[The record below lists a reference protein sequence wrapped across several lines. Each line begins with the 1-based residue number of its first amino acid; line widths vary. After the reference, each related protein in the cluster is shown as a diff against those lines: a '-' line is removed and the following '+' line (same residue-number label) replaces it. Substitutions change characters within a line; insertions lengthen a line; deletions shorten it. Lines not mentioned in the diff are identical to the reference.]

1 MKRRFRWKSLMRV
14 GGTVAL
20 AGFLAARLNWAEL
33 GQAIRHLAPWAFWSS
48 VGVFLMAQ
56 FVSTI
61 RWRQLALDADFRAG
75 VQRFGAW
82 YAAGMFCNLVLPT
95 SVGGDVVRTWYLA
108 HQADGPAEGRT
119 RRAATSVLLDRGTG
133 LLILIALAGVASLVS
148 PVALTSQVRW
158 FLYTVLACT
167 GLGIVAGLT
176 ASGWLGKKVPKLAP
190 LIAQGWDFASKPGL
204 VASSLGLS
212 VLVQVASVVQVGLIG
227 KGLGLD
233 VPWAVY
239 GCVVPLVT
247 LLTLLPVS
255 VSGMGLREAGY
266 AALLAGFGVTAP
278 QAVALSLLGF
288 AATSLVAL
296 LGLPVILWGGWPK
309 VSGEGDKAGSS
320 DGPLQDGGINQ
331 PPLCEKAKQ
340 IEGISA

>member
-1 MKRRFRWKSLMRV
+1 MKRSFRWKTWLRV
-14 GGTVAL
+14 GGTLAL
-20 AGFLAARLNWAEL
+20 VGFLAARLNWTEL
-33 GQAIRHLAPWAFWSS
+33 AQAITHLSPMAFWGS

-56 FVSTI
+56 FVSTV
-61 RWRQLALDADFRAG
+61 RWRQLALDAQLHAG
-75 VQRFGAW
+75 LDRFGVW

-108 HQADGPAEGRT
+108 QQADGPLDGRT

-133 LLILIALAGVASLVS
+133 LMVLIALAGVASILC
-148 PVALTSQVRW
+148 PVALTPQVTW
-158 FLYTVLACT
+158 FLYAVLACT
-167 GLGIVAGLT
+167 ALGLAIGLT
-176 ASGWLGKKVPKLAP
+176 SSGFIGRKVPKLAP
-190 LIAQGWDFASKPGL
+190 LISQAWDFARKPGL
-204 VASSLGLS
+204 VASSLALS

-247 LLTLLPVS
+247 LLTLLPLS

-296 LGLPVILWGGWPK
+296 LGLPVIIWGGWPR
-309 VSGEGDKAGSS
+309 VGTDSGTHSAQAANESAEHLKT
-320 DGPLQDGGINQ
+320 
-331 PPLCEKAKQ
+331 EK